1 MAFGF
6 EIRNSSNQ
14 VVLDSTDTTMR
25 VVHTMYLPYNT
36 TTTETIPN
44 FDINFGTF
52 YFRAHLAAVAT
63 LIPRTYYDS
72 VDDRDFAFPGVI
84 AGYVAYPGMNNV
96 PEMNWNNETKV
107 MVATTPQ
114 SRDIPSRPPYDPGID
129 GVQGQ
134 IVFLEYI

>member
-1 MAFGF
+1 MAYGF
-6 EIRNSSNQ
+6 EIRNSQNQ

-44 FDINFGTF
+44 FDSNFGTF
-52 YFRAHLAAVAT
+52 YFRAHLAAVRT
-63 LIPRTYYDS
+63 FIPRIYYDS
-72 VDDRDFAFPGVI
+72 IDDRDFAFPGVV
-84 AGYVAYPGMNNV
+84 AGYIAFPGLNNV
-96 PEMNWNNETKV
+96 PTMDWNNSTKV
-107 MVATTPQ
+107 MTATTPE
-114 SRDIPSRPPYDPGID
+114 SRDIPSRAPYDPAID